1 MTHYNDDAAAQI
13 TALEAQVAQHQKAL
27 VTERVGRLAA
37 QRGLTMEQARDIQT
51 RIADTARLKAVPLHR
66 DLNVVDVLFG
76 EVADDPGAAHLFQR
90 HDASPANGAISVAE
104 VAKMSPAEYR
114 KARKAGIL

>member
-1 MTHYNDDAAAQI
+1 MTHYDDDPAARIAM
-13 TALEAQVAQHQKAL
+13 LEAQVAQHQKAL
-27 VTERVGRLAA
+27 VTERVSRLAA
-37 QRGLTMEQARDIQT
+37 QRGLTMEQAHDIQT

-90 HDASPANGAISVAE
+90 QDAAPAKGAANVAE